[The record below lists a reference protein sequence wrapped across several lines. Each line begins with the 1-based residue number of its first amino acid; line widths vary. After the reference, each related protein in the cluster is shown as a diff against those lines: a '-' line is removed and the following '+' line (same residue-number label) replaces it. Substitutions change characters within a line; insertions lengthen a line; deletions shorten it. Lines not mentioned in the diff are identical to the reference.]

1 MGRCPAVSERDDKKE
16 KTFIIICALC
26 VVITAVLG
34 ICFGSVGISASE
46 MLRAIFFEGESV
58 NANIIMFARVPRV
71 AASLLAGCA
80 LAVSGVIIQ
89 AVLENPLAAPS
100 IIGVNS
106 GAGFFAVLA
115 MALFPGKM
123 SAVPAAAFIGAVVTV
138 MAVYLIAVKNG
149 ASKITLVLA
158 GVAVSNLL
166 GAGIDTITT
175 FFPDSLNGITDFKI
189 GGVIGISLSKL
200 YPAWIYI
207 AVGIA
212 AALLLSGELDILS
225 LGDKTAKSLGLN
237 VRASRLALLMAAA
250 LLAGAA
256 VSFAGLISFIGLII
270 PHIARHFIKSG
281 SRRLIL
287 ASSLLGASFL
297 SFCDVL
303 SRVIFAP
310 YEIQL
315 GIVVSYIGVP
325 FFIYLIMKKRG
336 GRHGDRV

>member
-1 MGRCPAVSERDDKKE
+1 MNFSTVSKDRDRSERLFLLVC
-16 KTFIIICALC
+16 FIS
-26 VVITAVLG
+26 VIFAAVLG
-34 ICFGSVGISASE
+34 ICLGSVNISAGEFLSA
-46 MLRAIFFEGESV
+46 LFFDKNSV
-58 NANIIMFARVPRV
+58 NTRIILFARVPRV
-71 AASLLAGCA
+71 AASILAGSA

-89 AVLENPLAAPS
+89 SVLENPLAAPS

-106 GAGFFAVLA
+106 GAGFAAVLA
-115 MALFPGKM
+115 MALFPNTP
-123 SAVPAAAFIGAVVTV
+123 SAVPAAAFIGAVLTV
-138 MAVYLIAVKNG
+138 MIVYLIAVKNG

-189 GGVIGISLSKL
+189 GGVMGMSLSKL
-200 YPAWIYI
+200 NPAWIYI
-207 AVGIA
+207 CIGLV
-212 AALLLSGELDILS
+212 LSMLLSHELDILA
-225 LGDKTAKSLGLN
+225 LGDRTAKSLGLN
-237 VRASRLALLMAAA
+237 VKAVRLVLLFSAA

-256 VSFAGLISFIGLII
+256 VSFAGLLSFIGLII

-281 SRRLIL
+281 SARLIP
-287 ASSLLGASFL
+287 ASALLGAAFVT
-297 SFCDVL
+297 FCDML

-325 FFIYLIMKKRG
+325 FFIYLIMKKKG
-336 GRHGDRV
+336 GRHGDRA

>member
-1 MGRCPAVSERDDKKE
+1 
-16 KTFIIICALC
+16 
-26 VVITAVLG
+26 
-34 ICFGSVGISASE
+34 
-46 MLRAIFFEGESV
+46 
-58 NANIIMFARVPRV
+58 
-71 AASLLAGCA
+71 
-80 LAVSGVIIQ
+80 
-89 AVLENPLAAPS
+89 
-100 IIGVNS
+100 
-106 GAGFFAVLA
+106 

-270 PHIARHFIKSG
+270 PHITRHFIKSG

-336 GRHGDRV
+336 GRHGDRA

>member
-26 VVITAVLG
+26 VVISAVLG

-138 MAVYLIAVKNG
+138 MAVY
-149 ASKITLVLA
+149 
-158 GVAVSNLL
+158 
-166 GAGIDTITT
+166 
-175 FFPDSLNGITDFKI
+175 
-189 GGVIGISLSKL
+189 
-200 YPAWIYI
+200 
-207 AVGIA
+207 
-212 AALLLSGELDILS
+212 
-225 LGDKTAKSLGLN
+225 
-237 VRASRLALLMAAA
+237 SR
-250 LLAGAA
+250 
-256 VSFAGLISFIGLII
+256 
-270 PHIARHFIKSG
+270 
-281 SRRLIL
+281 
-287 ASSLLGASFL
+287 
-297 SFCDVL
+297 
-303 SRVIFAP
+303 
-310 YEIQL
+310 
-315 GIVVSYIGVP
+315 
-325 FFIYLIMKKRG
+325 
-336 GRHGDRV
+336 